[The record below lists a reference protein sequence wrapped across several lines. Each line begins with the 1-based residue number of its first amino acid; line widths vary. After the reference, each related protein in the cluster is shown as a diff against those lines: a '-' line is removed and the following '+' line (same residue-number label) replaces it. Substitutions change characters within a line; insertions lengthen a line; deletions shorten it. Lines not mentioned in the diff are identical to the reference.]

1 MGSHQ
6 LLNDHQKKKM
16 KAVLALSCMAAVAS
30 AMPYPMAYPAVYYP
44 EAMYPQEAI
53 YRFPRQIQRADDLV
67 TAADTGYA
75 APGPVGRVKIQ
86 TYRGPSKGEGYDV
99 FAPWG
104 YYNTQP
110 ADLSKATYH

>member
-1 MGSHQ
+1 MGTVELHTRDMLPALVLS
-6 LLNDHQKKKM
+6 
-16 KAVLALSCMAAVAS
+16 ASLALAAA
-30 AMPYPMAYPAVYYP
+30 APYPALYYP
-44 EAMYPQEAI
+44 DTGEVV
-53 YRFPRQIQRADDLV
+53 YRVPRQINRADDLL

-86 TYRGPSKGEGYDV
+86 AYRGPSKGEGYDV